1 MVVRL
6 RAPPRIK
13 VLEALGSIAD
23 GRVKVL
29 NEKCANVVSSEGDR
43 VYTVYV
49 DLDEKVVFSDDNGTK
64 FRGYIGYPIIA
75 FLMIKGV
82 LPFDEKLAKA
92 LMGIPW
98 RKLNEEYK
106 SYSIVEKIVKDIAKQ
121 RGVDATVLDSFVSN
135 VMNKLGKLSLT
146 YDENKKCAEL

>member
-6 RAPPRIK
+6 RVPPRIK

-23 GRVKVL
+23 GRVKML
-29 NEKCANVVSSEGDR
+29 NERCAKVVSSEGDR

-75 FLMIKGV
+75 FLMIKGA
-82 LPFDEKLAKA
+82 LPFDEKIAKA
-92 LMGIPW
+92 LKGIPW

-121 RGVDATVLDSFVSN
+121 HGIDATVLDSFVSN
-135 VMNKLGKLSLT
+135 VINKLSELSLN
-146 YDENKKCAEL
+146 YDESKRCAEL